1 MLIKQEFIRRILV
14 ILIAHMGDTVLAT
27 PLTRALQAAYP
38 EAVID
43 MLVSPLGAEA
53 ARHDPCISKVF
64 VYEKIDW
71 RRDRHKLMR
80 VVGLL
85 QYRKYDMSFA
95 TSYGS
100 LGSMMAWFTGAKYR
114 VGFDLYNGAR
124 FLTHVVSY
132 PTGIIHEAEKQLKL
146 LNPLGITFTG
156 SNLSFTVSENEI
168 ASLHQKI
175 KISHDRPIVAI
186 CPLSTHIHKNWTIV
200 GWATVLKE
208 LSKLAYC
215 YLIGSPKELP
225 EITQINACSNNA
237 AVIAAGSLTLG
248 ESAALLKEAD
258 LFITVDTGPL
268 HIVQAFET
276 PVLALFGPTHPDVW
290 GPRRSC
296 DVVIRSTVD
305 CLACWHSKAPY
316 WTYTCENHIC
326 MEQIL
331 PAKVVQTAQS
341 MLEYKNGHEP
351 R

>member
-1 MLIKQEFIRRILV
+1 MLVKPEFIRKILV

-27 PLTRALQAAYP
+27 PLTRTLQAAYP

-53 ARHDPCISKVF
+53 ARHDPCISKVI

-71 RRDRHKLMR
+71 RRDRDKLMR
-80 VVGLL
+80 LVGLL
-85 QYRKYDMSFA
+85 QHRRYDMAIA

-100 LGSMMAWFTGAKYR
+100 LCPMMTWFTGAKYR
-114 VGFDLYNGAR
+114 VGFELYNGAR
-124 FLTHVVSY
+124 FLTHVASF

-146 LNPLGITFTG
+146 LTPLGIIPKD
-156 SNLSFTVSENEI
+156 SSLSFTVDKDEI

-186 CPLSTHIHKNWTIV
+186 CPISTHIHKNWTIS
-200 GWATVLKE
+200 GWAAVLKQ
-208 LSKLAYC
+208 LSKVAHC
-215 YLIGSPKELP
+215 YLIGSTKELL
-225 EITQINACSNNA
+225 EITRINACSGNA
-237 AVIAAGSLTLG
+237 AAVTAGSLTLG

-268 HIVQAFET
+268 HIGQAFET

-290 GPRRSC
+290 GPRRPC
-296 DVVIRSTVD
+296 DVAIRSTAD
-305 CLACWHSKAPY
+305 CSACWHNKTPY
-316 WTYTCENHIC
+316 LTYKCENHIC

-331 PAKVVQTAQS
+331 PANVIKMAQA
-341 MLEYKNGHEP
+341 MLENKYVHEP